1 MIEAWIVGVCIGY
14 LIGSVPVG
22 LWVGKYLVGVDVRS
36 GGSGKIG
43 ATNAFRRLGLRWSV
57 LVFGIDVAKGVIPVL
72 IVRTIFDSPTTEVI
86 AALSSVVGH
95 IYPIYA
101 NFRGGRA
108 AATGFG
114 ALLVMSPPGAAI
126 TIGVA
131 IVVLGLTR
139 IMSLSVLLGMSV
151 GAVLH
156 GLSVA
161 HTSDADSYLGFS
173 VGAWL
178 IVTFAHR
185 DNIARLFAGTERILG
200 QTEPNADAPGE
211 DRAPVGTQTA
221 GD

>member
-1 MIEAWIVGVCIGY
+1 MVEAWIAGLFAGY
-14 LIGSVPVG
+14 LIGSIPVG
-22 LWVGKYLVGVDVRS
+22 LWVGKYLVGVDVRA

-57 LVFGIDVAKGVIPVL
+57 LVFGADVAKGVIPVV
-72 IVRTIFDSPTTEVI
+72 IMRVAFDSPTAEVI
-86 AALSSVVGH
+86 AALATVIGH
-95 IYPIYA
+95 IYPLYA

-114 ALLVMSPPGAAI
+114 ALLIMSPPGAALA
-126 TIGVA
+126 IGVV

-151 GAVLH
+151 GGFLH
-156 GLSVA
+156 GMSIA
-161 HTSDADSYLGFS
+161 HTNDADAYLGFS

-178 IVTFAHR
+178 IIAVAHR
-185 DNIARLFAGTERILG
+185 DNIARLLAGTERILG
-200 QTEPNADAPGE
+200 RPDPNAAPPDGE
-211 DRAPVGTQTA
+211 QPVSGAQPA

>member
-1 MIEAWIVGVCIGY
+1 MAEVWIAGLFVGY

-22 LWVGKYLVGVDVRS
+22 LWVGKYLVGVDVRA

-57 LVFGIDVAKGVIPVL
+57 LVFGADVAKGVIPVL
-72 IVRTIFDSPTTEVI
+72 IVRAAFDSPTAEVI
-86 AALSSVVGH
+86 AALATVIGH
-95 IYPIYA
+95 IYPLYA

-114 ALLVMSPPGAAI
+114 ALLVMSPPGAALA
-126 TIGVA
+126 IGVA

-151 GAVLH
+151 GGVLH
-156 GLSVA
+156 GMSVA
-161 HTSDADSYLGFS
+161 HTSDADAYLGFT

-178 IVTFAHR
+178 IVAFAHR
-185 DNIARLFAGTERILG
+185 DNITRLLAGTERILG
-200 QTEPNADAPGE
+200 RPDPNATLPAE
-211 DRAPVGTQTA
+211 DQPVGGARPT

>member
-1 MIEAWIVGVCIGY
+1 MVEAWIAGLFVGY
-14 LIGSVPVG
+14 LIGSIPVG
-22 LWVGKYLVGVDVRS
+22 LWVGKYLVGVDVRA

-57 LVFGIDVAKGVIPVL
+57 LVFSTDVAKGVIPVM
-72 IVRTIFDSPTTEVI
+72 IVRVAFDSPSGEVI
-86 AALSSVVGH
+86 AALATLIGH
-95 IYPIYA
+95 IYPLYA

-114 ALLVMSPPGAAI
+114 VLLIMSPPGAALA
-126 TIGVA
+126 IGVV

-151 GAVLH
+151 GGVLH
-156 GLSVA
+156 GMSIT
-161 HTSDADSYLGFS
+161 HTSDADAYLGFT

-178 IVTFAHR
+178 IVAFAHR
-185 DNIARLFAGTERILG
+185 DSIARLLAGTERVLG
-200 QTEPNADAPGE
+200 QPDPNAAPPTGE
-211 DRAPVGTQTA
+211 QPVSGAQPA